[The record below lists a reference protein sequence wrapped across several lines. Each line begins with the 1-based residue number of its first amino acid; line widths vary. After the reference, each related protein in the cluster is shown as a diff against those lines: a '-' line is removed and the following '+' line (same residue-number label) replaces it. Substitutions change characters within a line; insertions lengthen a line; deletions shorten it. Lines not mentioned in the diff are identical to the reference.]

1 MRTDARQSVGC
12 LPTMGPP
19 RSRKRHC
26 DLTRENS
33 LRHVLPRVPD
43 QSSDKEEPWYNVPSL
58 SFCPN
63 QRLVASI
70 KLKQAQI
77 GRRTTRTASNMWTL
91 ETPNPTM
98 SLRDYL
104 VLAAVGIAAYSLLR
118 TIYLVWFHPLAK
130 FPGPKIAAVSNVWYG
145 YQWLSGRYPWAMQT
159 AFERYG
165 DVVRIAPNELVFIT
179 PKAYADIYTSTIN
192 GRPAF
197 VKSDL
202 LDTGDKYEGL
212 ASERDID
219 KHRAARKQ
227 LAPAF
232 SPRSLKQYE
241 PAIHA
246 HVDGFVAELRNSP
259 AVGDGVDIAPW
270 FERATCDLGGSITLG
285 HNFKNI
291 QSGQNHPIL
300 ESLLR
305 IGHWA
310 TFRNV
315 MRRFPLL
322 YPLSYVLLPP
332 KVALSYFRAHSTS
345 KALIRTR
352 VRERHD
358 RKELDYMTQFL
369 KNEAAIPPDDFLVAQ
384 AGHLILDHYESS
396 SVLTAG
402 LCFLTKNDEVM
413 AKLQTELRTAFK
425 SYDDISDDKLQGLPW
440 LAATIEE
447 VIRLHTNVPYG
458 LPRISPGYT
467 VDGHHVAKNV
477 VVSSCAYATTHS
489 EAYFSKP
496 YEFKPQR
503 WLPKDHPDYDGV
515 FDNDD
520 KAAFRP
526 FSAGSRNCLGQA
538 MAYVVLRIMFAKLVW
553 SFKWDLLNKD
563 EMDWDRDLRLY
574 IVWQKPKVHVRVTP
588 FENKV

>member
-1 MRTDARQSVGC
+1 MLDLEFAGTGWATRDNATIAFGC
-12 LPTMGPP
+12 
-19 RSRKRHC
+19 
-26 DLTRENS
+26 
-33 LRHVLPRVPD
+33 
-43 QSSDKEEPWYNVPSL
+43 
-58 SFCPN
+58 
-63 QRLVASI
+63 I
-70 KLKQAQI
+70 I
-77 GRRTTRTASNMWTL
+77 
-91 ETPNPTM
+91 
-98 SLRDYL
+98 
-104 VLAAVGIAAYSLLR
+104 AYSVIR

-130 FPGPKIAAVSNVWYG
+130 YPGPRIASVSNVWYG
-145 YQWLSGRYPWAMQT
+145 YQWLSGRYPWAMQR
-159 AFERYG
+159 AFKNYG

-179 PKAYADIYTSTIN
+179 PKAYTDIYTSSIN
-192 GRPAF
+192 GRPGF
-197 VKSDL
+197 VKSDM

-241 PAIHA
+241 SIIHA
-246 HVDGFVAELRNSP
+246 DVDEFVEVLKNSP
-259 AVGDGVDIAPW
+259 ATGAGVDIAPW

-322 YPLSYVLLPP
+322 YPLSYVFLPP
-332 KVALSYFRAHSTS
+332 KVAFSYFRAHSTS
-345 KALIRTR
+345 KKLIRTR
-352 VRERHD
+352 VEERHD
-358 RKELDYMTQFL
+358 RKDLDYMTQFL
-369 KNEAAIPPDDFLVAQ
+369 KNEEALPPDGFLVSQ

-402 LCFLTKNDEVM
+402 MCFLTTNDEVM
-413 AKLQTELRTAFK
+413 KKLQNELRTTFK
-425 SYDDISDDKLQGLPW
+425 SYEDITEDKLQDLPW
-440 LAATIEE
+440 LNATIEE

-458 LPRISPGYT
+458 LPRISPDHI
-467 VDGHHVAKNV
+467 VDGNYVAKGV

-489 EAYFSKP
+489 EKYFSKP

-503 WLPKDHPDYDGV
+503 WLPKDHAEYDHV
-515 FDNDD
+515 FDGDD
-520 KAAFRP
+520 RAAFRP

-538 MAYVVLRIMFAKLVW
+538 MAYLVLRIMFAKLCW
-553 SFKWDLLNKD
+553 KFQWELLNKN

-574 IVWQKPKVHVRVTP
+574 IVWQKPKVHVRITP
-588 FENKV
+588 FERKV

>member
-1 MRTDARQSVGC
+1 MF
-12 LPTMGPP
+12 
-19 RSRKRHC
+19 
-26 DLTRENS
+26 DLEP
-33 LRHVLPRVPD
+33 LVLG
-43 QSSDKEEPWYNVPSL
+43 L
-58 SFCPN
+58 
-63 QRLVASI
+63 
-70 KLKQAQI
+70 
-77 GRRTTRTASNMWTL
+77 
-91 ETPNPTM
+91 
-98 SLRDYL
+98 SLRDYAVL
-104 VLAAVGIAAYSLLR
+104 VGFGVITYSLIR
-118 TIYLVWFHPLAK
+118 NIYLLCFHPLAK

-145 YQWLSGRYPWAMQT
+145 YQWLSGRYPWAMQR
-159 AFERYG
+159 AFREYG

-179 PKAYADIYTSTIN
+179 PKAYTDIYTSSIN
-192 GRPAF
+192 GRPGF
-197 VKSDL
+197 VKSDM

-241 PAIHA
+241 PIVHA
-246 HVDGFVAELRNSP
+246 HVDEFVAELQNSP
-259 AVGDGVDIAPW
+259 VLDEGVDIAPW

-322 YPLSYVLLPP
+322 YPLSYVFLPP
-332 KVALSYFRAHSTS
+332 KVAFSYFRAHSTS
-345 KALIRTR
+345 KKLIRAR
-352 VRERHD
+352 VEDRHD
-358 RKELDYMTQFL
+358 RKELDYMAQFL
-369 KNEAAIPPDDFLVAQ
+369 RNESAIPPDDFLVSQ

-402 LCFLTKNDEVM
+402 MCFLTTNHEVM
-413 AKLQTELRTAFK
+413 NKIQTELRVTFK
-425 SYDDISDDKLQGLPW
+425 SYEDISEDKLQDLPW
-440 LAATIEE
+440 LNATIEE

-467 VDGHHVAKNV
+467 VDGHYVAKGV

-489 EAYFSKP
+489 DTYFSKP

-503 WLPKDHPDYDGV
+503 WLPKDHVEYDRV
-515 FDNDD
+515 FDDD
-520 KAAFRP
+520 DRSAFKP

-538 MAYVVLRIMFAKLVW
+538 MAYLVLRIMFAKLCW
-553 SFKWDLLNKD
+553 RFQWELLNKD

-574 IVWQKPKVHVRVTP
+574 IVWQKPKVHVRLTP
-588 FENKV
+588 FKTTV